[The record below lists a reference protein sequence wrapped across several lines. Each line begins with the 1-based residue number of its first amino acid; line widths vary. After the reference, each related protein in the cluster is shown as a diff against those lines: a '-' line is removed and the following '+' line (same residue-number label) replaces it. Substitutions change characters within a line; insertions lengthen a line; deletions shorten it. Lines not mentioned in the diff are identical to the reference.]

1 VAGDTFGELALLYNA
16 KRAASIVTKTKC
28 ILWELDRE
36 TFINV
41 VKESAIKKR
50 EKYESFLKNV
60 SIFKNLDTYEI
71 ALISDALKLCNFK
84 QNEHIIKESEY
95 GDIFYIIEEGTA
107 VATKSFNHKKPVTV
121 KEYKKGDYFG
131 ELALLKNQTR
141 AANIIAT
148 VNLKIIFSQILSL
161 SR

>member
-1 VAGDTFGELALLYNA
+1 LVKSYVAGESFGELALLYNA

-36 TFINV
+36 TFINI

-50 EKYESFLKNV
+50 EKYEKFLKCV
-60 SIFKNLDTYEI
+60 SIFQNLDPYEL
-71 ALISDALKLCNFK
+71 ALISDALKTCNFK
-84 QNEHIIKESEY
+84 QNENVIKEGEY

-107 VATKSFNHKKPVTV
+107 IATKSFSNKKPVTV

-131 ELALLKNQTR
+131 ELALLKNQVR

-148 VNLKIIFSQILSL
+148 VKILI
-161 SR
+161 